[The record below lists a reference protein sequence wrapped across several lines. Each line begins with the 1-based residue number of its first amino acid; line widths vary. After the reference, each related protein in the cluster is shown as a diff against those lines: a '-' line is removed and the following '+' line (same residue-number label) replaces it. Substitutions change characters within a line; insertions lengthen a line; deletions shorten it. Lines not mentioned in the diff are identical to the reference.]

1 MCKLDLVIL
10 EVFSNLWFYDPNEMN
25 NFQTPDSKRDKSLTP
40 KTPKIPLSL
49 EEIKAKMQASVD
61 KVSSQKLHISL
72 PYFYTSTYQ
81 KNGMFLRNVTNCCAI
96 TRVYWYWSSERR
108 KLSWDKKKPLYLWEM
123 KTSTLVLYSSN
134 SGD

>member
-1 MCKLDLVIL
+1 
-10 EVFSNLWFYDPNEMN
+10 MN

-96 TRVYWYWSSERR
+96 TRVY
-108 KLSWDKKKPLYLWEM
+108 
-123 KTSTLVLYSSN
+123 
-134 SGD
+134 